1 MDIIWVRNLLKELVP
16 QQKLPPTPLLCDNQA
31 VLDNVRGD
39 KNSKRLK
46 HCMLKLTL
54 LREHES
60 KAINMQKIHTK
71 ENVADIFTKPLHRG
85 PFEHLREALLTAG
98 QKNFRNK
105 VKAKHYYEIVVSY
118 VFTSQKLCFDQLL
131 FSSKNSQLPRVCYST
146 TCPSQQHVIKI
157 TVLLRRGRK
166 CQQSF
171 SVSSCLLRSVHS

>member
-1 MDIIWVRNLLKELVP
+1 VRKPENDQLVLEAFCDADWGKKESKYKSTSGYTILLNKTPILSVSRKQKATAQSTCESELYAAGVATMDIIWVRNLLKELVP

-98 QKNFRNK
+98 
-105 VKAKHYYEIVVSY
+105 
-118 VFTSQKLCFDQLL
+118 
-131 FSSKNSQLPRVCYST
+131 
-146 TCPSQQHVIKI
+146 
-157 TVLLRRGRK
+157 
-166 CQQSF
+166 
-171 SVSSCLLRSVHS
+171 